1 MAYGSRLREA
11 WVVRFTPDRQVFGI
25 GRKQRML
32 EPALAFPRR
41 ATTRQR
47 YVVDVAPVESVPV
60 RCITVD
66 SPTHLYLAGRA
77 FIPTHNCRDNFGFR
91 ISMGRLSPQGAM
103 MMWENPA
110 VGVSLPRACTGR
122 ATATHE
128 DGKPVEVQCYRF
140 PDMHAAPGS
149 QEQQLLK
156 ALRPSQARWPR
167 LLIVPPAA
175 EREDGA
181 ADTPPTFRDYAR
193 AEWDLAENRPDLDPL
208 TGDGRRAGVDG
219 RELSSTLASLGIS
232 TRRRRTHP
240 RHGAHLRPVDAGHR
254 EADDCRHR
262 VRWPPRKN
270 RTTWMS
276 TSATHRRSVAPP
288 AT

>member
-1 MAYGSRLREA
+1 MSFSNSDRRLIDHVAELVASLGFIPTVRQVRAESLETGRSSVAYGSRLRDA

-47 YVVDVAPVESVPV
+47 YVVAVEPVESVPV

-149 QEQQLLK
+149 QEQQLLE
-156 ALRPSQARWPR
+156 ALRPSRGSLAAAAHRPAGCRSARTAQ
-167 LLIVPPAA
+167 LI
-175 EREDGA
+175 
-181 ADTPPTFRDYAR
+181 
-193 AEWDLAENRPDLDPL
+193 
-208 TGDGRRAGVDG
+208 
-219 RELSSTLASLGIS
+219 
-232 TRRRRTHP
+232 RRRR
-240 RHGAHLRPVDAGHR
+240 
-254 EADDCRHR
+254 
-262 VRWPPRKN
+262 
-270 RTTWMS
+270 
-276 TSATHRRSVAPP
+276 SATTPAPNGTWPRTGRTWTPSPVTAGEPGLMGASCRRPWRP
-288 AT
+288 